1 MASLFRFFVSIAVVL
16 VLTTACAQQASMRPA
31 ESPPETTG
39 ASEGTDERMSVGEYM
54 DKEKER
60 ERLAREGEMVAES
73 ALQTIHFDFDR
84 SFIRDDAKATLKQN
98 AEWLKGHPDVVIQIE
113 GHCDERGTNQYNLA
127 LGQRRADSTK
137 NYLVSLGVNGD
148 RMLTITYGEE
158 KPVDP
163 GNNETAWSKNRRAE
177 FVTVQSQTG

>member
-1 MASLFRFFVSIAVVL
+1 MASLFRSLVSIAVVL
-16 VLTTACAQQASMRPA
+16 VLTTACAQRVSMRPT

-39 ASEGTDERMSVGEYM
+39 PSESKDDRMTSEEYM
-54 DKEKER
+54 AKER
-60 ERLAREGEMVAES
+60 EKLAREGEMMPEI

-84 SFIRDDAKATLKQN
+84 SLIRDDSKATLKQN

-148 RMLTITYGEE
+148 RILTITYGEE

-163 GNNETAWSKNRRAE
+163 GHNETAWSKNRRAE
-177 FVTVQSQTG
+177 FVTVRSQTG